1 MATPSNNSY
10 APPKSV
16 VADVTADD
24 AGVTKA
30 TAGSRLGAATIDGL
44 ILGIPFIPCYVV
56 AFRALVITRV
66 KAGGQGGTN
75 PFAVWS
81 AMAATGSWFYVGV
94 AAAIVSLSVTTMLVH
109 RNGQTIGKKLLGIKV
124 VRTDE
129 SRATLARIFWLRYLV
144 STLLSFIP
152 GVGSFYGLI
161 DLVMIFGKARRCCH
175 DYIADTIVI
184 RA

>member
-1 MATPSNNSY
+1 MAIRPDNAY

-16 VADVTADD
+16 VADVTADET
-24 AGVTKA
+24 GVTKA
-30 TAGSRLGAATIDGL
+30 TALSRLGAAVIDGL
-44 ILGIPFIPCYVV
+44 IFGIPFIPCYIV
-56 AFRALVITRV
+56 AFRALIITRA
-66 KAGGQGGTN
+66 KPGGQGSPN

-81 AMAATGSWFYVGV
+81 AMAATGGWFYVGV
-94 AAAIVSLSVTTMLVH
+94 AAAIVSLSVTTLFVH
-109 RNGQTIGKKLLGIKV
+109 RNGQTIGKKLVGIKV

-129 SRATLARIFWLRYLV
+129 SRASLARIFWLRYFV
-144 STLLSFIP
+144 NTLLSLIP

-161 DLVMIFGKARRCCH
+161 DLLMIFGKARRCCH